1 LGGSQTNSC
10 KIEDDQLQFTPV
22 EYHQLMIEAREMA
35 ADKTPIS
42 SEYAAK
48 IENLVFRTIAL
59 EGLVADKAL
68 HEAALRQT
76 IEERKKE
83 RDAYRHTLEQIVHR
97 LRKSNKAPVDFQKIE
112 TIALETLALPDQAL
126 QEARS
131 YWENQIIKASEA
143 VALDPDKPDWMYSP
157 EFDEFLMSWLELK
170 SFHESHEPSQVIG
183 AKVISEL
190 IPFIRFLRRILVDRE
205 QTEETRRYAA
215 EQLEALEGAVE
226 TTAWAAEG

>member
-1 LGGSQTNSC
+1 
-10 KIEDDQLQFTPV
+10 
-22 EYHQLMIEAREMA
+22 
-35 ADKTPIS
+35 
-42 SEYAAK
+42 
-48 IENLVFRTIAL
+48 
-59 EGLVADKAL
+59 
-68 HEAALRQT
+68 
-76 IEERKKE
+76 
-83 RDAYRHTLEQIVHR
+83 
-97 LRKSNKAPVDFQKIE
+97 
-112 TIALETLALPDQAL
+112 
-126 QEARS
+126 
-131 YWENQIIKASEA
+131 
-143 VALDPDKPDWMYSP
+143 MYSP